1 MPSIPE
7 EVLGRISVV
16 LAIENITV
24 DSDSAGGDSVITFA
38 VIQPENTGLNTV
50 LFQQAAAV
58 EVAPCLHPYLI
69 P

>member
-1 MPSIPE
+1 
-7 EVLGRISVV
+7 VV

-24 DSDSAGGDSVITFA
+24 DSDSAGEGSVITFA
-38 VIQPENTGLNTV
+38 VIQPENTGLNSV

-58 EVAPCLHPYLI
+58 EVAPCLDPYLI